1 MNDFTFSQ
9 LEYIR
14 PDYDKLKEECL
25 SMVDEIQNAK
35 EYSDIQ
41 LVLKKRDE
49 VLSTVFT
56 MSTIAYIRNTLDTT
70 DEFYEKEVEYNDEYF
85 AAACIE
91 ITKLSKALL
100 WMNSSILCMKSRS

>member
-85 AAACIE
+85 VAACIE
-91 ITKLSKALL
+91 ITKLSKVLL